1 MYKKVQSFYRL
12 LGLNK
17 QSIARIDNNI
27 SWKSIQ
33 KQVKSSIDF
42 ILKNHKA
49 ANEEVE
55 KKILWID
62 LEWLIK
68 KLEDYWAEETF
79 DGLIEDNRYDFE
91 NHILKEDAIFFRT
104 RETRKKSYITIKKHL
119 DNKEISKDWCS
130 SDNEFELEVNNIEKV
145 IDSIL
150 NLWME
155 EIKDKK
161 YLKHRISYTLK
172 WVHFD
177 FDKYDNIPWFLEI
190 ESDNED
196 DVNYWIN
203 KLWIW
208 KYKTVKYWYRKLKE
222 LYHLDKAA

>member
-1 MYKKVQSFYRL
+1 
-12 LGLNK
+12 
-17 QSIARIDNNI
+17 
-27 SWKSIQ
+27 
-33 KQVKSSIDF
+33 
-42 ILKNHKA
+42 
-49 ANEEVE
+49 
-55 KKILWID
+55 
-62 LEWLIK
+62 
-68 KLEDYWAEETF
+68 
-79 DGLIEDNRYDFE
+79 
-91 NHILKEDAIFFRT
+91 
-104 RETRKKSYITIKKHL
+104 
-119 DNKEISKDWCS
+119 
-130 SDNEFELEVNNIEKV
+130 
-145 IDSIL
+145 
-150 NLWME
+150 ME